1 MKKIIH
7 LLILSCKKA
16 AALIDKT
23 SVYKLTIIENAQL
36 IMHKSICSGCANYQK
51 QSVLL
56 DKLLDEYFKTT
67 LENSDLVVSN
77 NPLKYKIEMT
87 IANNSK

>member
-7 LLILSCKKA
+7 LLMLSCKKA

-23 SVYKLTIIENAQL
+23 SVYKLTIIENVQL
-36 IMHKSICSGCANYQK
+36 TMHKSICNGCSNYQK

-67 LENSDLVVSN
+67 SENSDLVVSN
-77 NPLKYKIEMT
+77 NHLKNKIEMSL
-87 IANNSK
+87 ANNSK

>member
-1 MKKIIH
+1 
-7 LLILSCKKA
+7 
-16 AALIDKT
+16 
-23 SVYKLTIIENAQL
+23 
-36 IMHKSICSGCANYQK
+36 MHKSICNGCLNYQK

-77 NPLKYKIEMT
+77 NNLKNKIEMS
-87 IANNSK
+87 IANNSE

>member
-1 MKKIIH
+1 
-7 LLILSCKKA
+7 
-16 AALIDKT
+16 
-23 SVYKLTIIENAQL
+23 
-36 IMHKSICSGCANYQK
+36 MHNCICNGCLNYQK

-77 NPLKYKIEMT
+77 NNLKNKIEMSL
-87 IANNSK
+87 ANNSKLNSGIH